1 MCPVILAVFLHNHSA
16 HVSFECVYTGDEYD
30 MATTMLI
37 TFIVNNHV
45 NDEDN
50 EKAEVWEAAFVDLL
64 KKYNSTYFNFSFS
77 SEVIVSY

>member
-1 MCPVILAVFLHNHSA
+1 M
-16 HVSFECVYTGDEYD
+16 YTGNEYD

-50 EKAEVWEAAFVDLL
+50 ARAEAWEAVFVDLL
-64 KKYNSTYFNFSFS
+64 KNYSSMYFNFSFS
-77 SEVIVSY
+77 SEVIV